1 MKIEITVRIDAAQ
14 LSEPSMK
21 SAKSAT
27 VEADDQSSDS
37 NPTVFPSSRL
47 MRLHEVM
54 TYLKAT
60 RSEIDAFVS
69 SGRLPRPIR
78 RGRGLLFPS
87 DAVQLLMM
95 NLRAAELRRS
105 SE

>member
-1 MKIEITVRIDAAQ
+1 MHLEITIRIDVGDLTETAKPAKMPAPVAP
-14 LSEPSMK
+14 EPLE
-21 SAKSAT
+21 AKAT
-27 VEADDQSSDS
+27 IFH
-37 NPTVFPSSRL
+37 PGRL

-60 RSEIDAFVS
+60 RDEIDAFVG
-69 SGRLPRPIR
+69 SGRLPKPIR

-87 DAVQLLMM
+87 DDVRLLMM